1 MKKYIIVIFQILFL
15 IIYGE
20 TGFTQKSADSS
31 VMHLNQLEYL
41 ENQGVNVMLAH
52 DFYPEGHQG
61 GVGIIQNGKRVATNG
76 DIRLEPTPGQWAA
89 IPKVGKRVIDWKK
102 QEISVQME
110 YPDSS
115 INRKGFNPIIYPDL
129 HFKYTIRVVPAGE
142 SFRII
147 IDLDKPLPDE
157 WIGKV
162 GFNFELFPGA
172 LFGKSY
178 AMDQHFGI
186 FNRQSDDQIYKDSD
200 GNYQSAANGKR
211 K

>member
-1 MKKYIIVIFQILFL
+1 MFRWNIRIPLL
-15 IIYGE
+15 IE
-20 TGFTQKSADSS
+20 KD
-31 VMHLNQLEYL
+31 L
-41 ENQGVNVMLAH
+41 
-52 DFYPEGHQG
+52 
-61 GVGIIQNGKRVATNG
+61 IQS
-76 DIRLEPTPGQWAA
+76 P
-89 IPKVGKRVIDWKK
+89 
-102 QEISVQME
+102 
-110 YPDSS
+110 
-115 INRKGFNPIIYPDL
+115 YPDL
-129 HFKYTIRVVPAGE
+129 HFKLTIRVVPAGE

-200 GNYQSAANGKR
+200 GNYQSAAMAKGNKPATIVPESAQQR
-211 K
+211 FVHPR

>member
-1 MKKYIIVIFQILFL
+1 MKKNIIRIFLAFSFFTFCK
-15 IIYGE
+15 
-20 TGFTQKSADSS
+20 TGITQKSADSS
-31 VMHLNQLEYL
+31 GMHLNQLEYL

-76 DIRLEPTPGQWAA
+76 DLRLEPTPGQWAA
-89 IPKVGKRVIDWKK
+89 IPKVGKRIVDWKN

-115 INRKGFNPIIYPDL
+115 IDRKGFNPVIYPDL

-147 IDLDKPLPDE
+147 VDLDKPLPDE

-172 LFGKSY
+172 LFGRSFY
-178 AMDQHFGI
+178 MDKQTGI
-186 FNRQSDDQIYKDSD
+186 FNRQ
-200 GNYQSAANGKR
+200 A
-211 K
+211 